1 MSINHVESNVS
12 QTDTQSVRLPSE
24 KSGDSSQT
32 EKSVSSPKEDNA
44 VKISISEEGMNS
56 FRKNFHGSSKNA
68 NKADIIRQA
77 KQATSALTANN
88 YVNEL
93 SAEIKKMKNSRLS
106 GSSHGCHHEEK
117 DYVKAYKKLCDE
129 IVQGYQKGTRERYV
143 EDKTSETGYRK
154 MTMKEELDGLEQ
166 AFHRIKDR
174 AKTREMISGELK
186 RLHSHGKKL

>member
-12 QTDTQSVRLPSE
+12 QTGTQSVRLPSE
-24 KSGDSSQT
+24 KSSNSSQT

-56 FRKNFHGSSKNA
+56 FRKNFHGNSKNA

-93 SAEIKKMKNSRLS
+93 SAEIKKIKDSRLS
-106 GSSHGCHHEEK
+106 SSSHSCHHQEK

-129 IVQGYQKGTRERYV
+129 IVQDYQKGTRERYV

-174 AKTREMISGELK
+174 AKTREMISGKLK
-186 RLHSHGKKL
+186 RLRRHGKN